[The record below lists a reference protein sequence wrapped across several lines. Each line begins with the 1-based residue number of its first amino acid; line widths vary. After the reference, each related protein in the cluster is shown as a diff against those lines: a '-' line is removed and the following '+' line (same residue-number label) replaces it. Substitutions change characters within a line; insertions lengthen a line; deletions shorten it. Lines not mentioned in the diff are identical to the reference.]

1 MLKKQSPTF
10 SHDSLYIYSSIFAQ
24 VTTSHRNFQ
33 FPSLSPSSSTHY
45 KHHRYSRYKMAQML
59 LLWWSKTTTKS
70 VDIDTIATTRKMV
83 ENIGSTQNCF
93 CGCLA
98 KLLKKL
104 KKRGRGIRAAAASR
118 QSSFQCRYDPLS
130 YSLNFDTSACG
141 SMVDDEDYYH
151 FCAFMSR
158 FVAAP
163 SRSSSTA
170 SSSSRIL
177 VATSPR

>member
-1 MLKKQSPTF
+1 
-10 SHDSLYIYSSIFAQ
+10 
-24 VTTSHRNFQ
+24 
-33 FPSLSPSSSTHY
+33 
-45 KHHRYSRYKMAQML
+45 MAQML

-70 VDIDTIATTRKMV
+70 VDVDTIATTSKMV

-141 SMVDDEDYYH
+141 SMLDDEDYYH
-151 FCAFMSR
+151 FCAFMSSW
-158 FVAAP
+158 VVVTKITTQDAMMHDDATGIHDH
-163 SRSSSTA
+163 SRRTVVKGLQISFLIS
-170 SSSSRIL
+170 
-177 VATSPR
+177 